1 MSEGWHEFV
10 HVRPVGQIRIR
21 QPDGDSLRL
30 LSDLCDWDAIEKD
43 LDGEALLSDV
53 HILYTPMGRRQG
65 FCSEYAV
72 IR

>member
-21 QPDGDSLRL
+21 QPDGNALSL

-43 LDGEALLSDV
+43 LDGEALPSDV
-53 HILYTPMGRRQG
+53 HTLYTPMGRRQG